1 MMEKEINR
9 DYIGI
14 VKQLPNKE
22 FAYDEFIIDELE
34 KEENILEKL
43 NELYKVD
50 TSDYFE
56 LVKLF
61 IENYP
66 QDISIKHVNY
76 ILPHKYSSSYVT
88 GCSYPT
94 IYSKEEYGEKIKEY
108 ERELREKEL
117 ESDSAKRE
125 LEKIKVIIGDE
136 EYNKYVDDIEKKIS
150 KGIESKKTE
159 ITSQF
164 YSTAL
169 RFIPA
174 YHYAKTIDKISEDNS
189 IKMVSTCQIGWR
201 GIKFNLNDKISF
213 VINSNFGYGL
223 SSYFHCNLQYM
234 GINILPFSEI
244 VKYYFVRWISLLRFT
259 RSFAVCG
266 NSWKAVFEFVT
277 KTANMAVT
285 DKENFEEKWI
295 ISEVR
300 EMVRGL
306 KDIMKTPRMILEKML
321 NFKGEIEIGK
331 RIIFQNC
338 SSFTKEE
345 YALYPN
351 EKVLAFKVEKI
362 TGCLN
367 LLNNLRSLNSVGVK
381 VKCFIDDIIGLNK
394 ELQPEI
400 ICNISK
406 IGSELDIKK
415 KKLEDIKTELEKKE
429 EYERITYSDKL
440 NKIIEEEEKKRSY
453 TIVKVQ
459 ENAEKILE
467 KEDKTFAQF
476 MKEKREFIENKEEL
490 EKEIRLRN
498 KFLEILERGNTR
510 IREILKIA

>member
-1 MMEKEINR
+1 MVEKEINR

-34 KEENILEKL
+34 KEENVLEKL
-43 NELYKVD
+43 NEFYNVD
-50 TSDYFE
+50 TADYLE

-94 IYSKEEYGEKIKEY
+94 IYSKEEYGKKIKEY
-108 ERELREKEL
+108 ERELREKKI

-125 LEKIKVIIGDE
+125 LEKIKVILGSEAYSRHIA
-136 EYNKYVDDIEKKIS
+136 DIENKIS
-150 KGIESKKTE
+150 EEVESLKKTFAGN
-159 ITSQF
+159 F

-174 YHYAKTIDKISEDNS
+174 YHYAKTIDKISEDKS

-201 GIKFNLNDKISF
+201 CIKFDLNDKISF

-244 VKYYFVRWISLLRFT
+244 IKYYFVRWISLLRFT

-266 NSWKAVFEFVT
+266 NSWKDVFEFVT
-277 KTANMAVT
+277 KTANMAVM
-285 DKENFEEKWI
+285 DKDNFEEKWI

-300 EMVRGL
+300 EMVSGL
-306 KDIMKTPRMILEKML
+306 KDIMKTPRIILEKML
-321 NFKGEIEIGK
+321 SFNGEIELGK

-338 SSFTKEE
+338 SSLTKEE

-367 LLNNLRSLNSVGVK
+367 LLDNLRSLDSVGVK
-381 VKCFIDDIIGLNK
+381 VKCFIDDIIGFNK

-467 KEDKTFAQF
+467 KEDKTFAQL
-476 MKEKREFIENKEEL
+476 MKEKREIIENKEEI
-490 EKEIRLRN
+490 EKDIRLRN